1 MLFKWWMPSRV
12 MPAQPWIHPEAVRVL
27 ESILRKDMTVC
38 EFGGGGSTNWL
49 ANRVDRV
56 ITYEGNS
63 DWFDKI
69 NKSRGFNVS
78 LRYSNNWLIGDYC
91 DLLFIDGEP
100 VEKRIQWLNF
110 APTIASEWIVLDNAN
125 RPELEL
131 AREALKEYAVLDR
144 RVNGNEE
151 GTLYLVTEF
160 WRVK

>member
-12 MPAQPWIHPEAVRVL
+12 MPAQPWIHPEAVRFL
-27 ESILRKDMTVC
+27 ESILRPDMTVC
-38 EFGGGGSTNWL
+38 EFGGGGSTVWL
-49 ANRVDRV
+49 SDRV
-56 ITYEGNS
+56 KQVVTYEGNLA
-63 DWFDKI
+63 WFDKL
-69 NKSRGFNVS
+69 NKFRSENVT
-78 LRYSNNWLIGDYC
+78 LRYSNDWNNFDYC

-151 GTLYLVTEF
+151 GTLYLMTEF